1 MQLRQAKPSA
11 NLSQWIHSYRQY
23 TFTSSD
29 RGQFTSLPGTG
40 AELWLLDAGTLI
52 KAGCPVGDGLL
63 CLRTRRI
70 EFRQLGLRVFAIR
83 FRAGALPFFTDRP
96 LAALIDHYT
105 PVSALWNDASTLKL
119 TALRRTAHFEA
130 QCLLADR
137 FLLSCLRA
145 GLRLEHMQQL
155 ATVMYEESAAFAL
168 TDYAERLRRDRS
180 HLSRQFH
187 EIHGTSAKYFHRLC
201 RFERFLRDA
210 LFETRPSL
218 AGLAIDHGYY
228 DQAHM
233 SNDVRQLSRQSPRIL
248 LARDETR
255 LFYSRRNGLGN
266 RRALITEQRNDQA
279 G

>member
-1 MQLRQAKPSA
+1 MHLQQAKPHASLA
-11 NLSQWIHSYRQY
+11 RWIHSYRQY
-23 TFTSSD
+23 RFAPSD
-29 RGQFTSLPGTG
+29 NRQFISLPGTG
-40 AELWLLDAGTLI
+40 AELWLLDSGELISAAGVLE
-52 KAGCPVGDGLL
+52 DGLL
-63 CLRTRRI
+63 CLRTRQI
-70 EFRQLGLRVFAIR
+70 EFQQLGLSVFAIR
-83 FRAGALPFFTDRP
+83 FRAGSLPFFTDRP
-96 LAALIDHYT
+96 LATLIDRYT
-105 PVSALWNDASTLKL
+105 PMSALWGESLTLKL
-119 TALRRTAHFEA
+119 ASLSQTPHFDE
-130 QCLLADR
+130 QCHLADR
-137 FLLSCLRA
+137 FLLSRLRA
-145 GLRLEHMQQL
+145 GARLEHMQHL

-168 TDYAERLRRDRS
+168 TDYAERQRRDRS

-210 LFETRPSL
+210 LFETAPSL

-233 SNDVRQLSRQSPRIL
+233 SNDVRQLSQQSPRIL

-266 RRALITEQRNDQA
+266 RRALIAEQRNDQA